1 LTIIGEFNEDDILR
15 FLKQMIEQ
23 VKLNLNSRSSLLILH
38 LLQDL
43 SIKTLISIHQMLEQ
57 DITVS
62 QKLKVEVSRDSE
74 SGTKKDYAEVIPQ
87 IEEEKH
93 SIQHRY
99 ISMKA
104 RN

>member
-1 LTIIGEFNEDDILR
+1 LTIDGEFKQDDILL

-43 SIKTLISIHQMLEQ
+43 SIKTLISIHQMLEK

-62 QKLKVEVSRDSE
+62 QKLKVEISRGTE

-93 SIQHRY
+93 PILHRY

-104 RN
+104 K

>member
-1 LTIIGEFNEDDILR
+1 LTIGGRFKEGDILQ

-23 VKLNLNSRSSLLILH
+23 VKLNLNSRSSLLTLILG
-38 LLQDL
+38 QSL
-43 SIKTLISIHQMLEQ
+43 SIKTLISIHKMLEK

-62 QKLKVEVSRDSE
+62 QKLKVEVSRNSE

>member
-1 LTIIGEFNEDDILR
+1 MIDGR
-15 FLKQMIEQ
+15 FKENDVVSFVKQMIEQ
-23 VKLNLNSRSSLLILH
+23 VKLNLNSRSSLFTLH
-38 LLQDL
+38 LIKNF

-57 DITVS
+57 DITVT
-62 QKLKVEVSRDSE
+62 QKLKLILENDRDS
-74 SGTKKDYAEVIPQ
+74 KDNYAEVIPQ

-93 SIQHRY
+93 PILHRY